1 MKTSVPFAV
10 PVIQKYIVL
19 FCVTVVLTFESGI
32 MKSFGVLL
40 STLREQLGTQTW
52 VIGLA
57 ISLIPGI
64 GSLACEYNI

>member
-1 MKTSVPFAV
+1 MSWNPQTCM
-10 PVIQKYIVL
+10 VL
-19 FCVTVVLTFESGI
+19 FCVTLVVCFESGI

-40 STLREQLGTQTW
+40 LVLREQLVTHTW

-64 GSLACEYNI
+64 GSFACEYGLTLLYQRK